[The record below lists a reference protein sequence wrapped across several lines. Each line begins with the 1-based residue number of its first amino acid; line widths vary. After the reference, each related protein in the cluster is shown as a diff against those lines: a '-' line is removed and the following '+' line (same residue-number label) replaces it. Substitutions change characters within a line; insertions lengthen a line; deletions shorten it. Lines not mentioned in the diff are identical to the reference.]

1 MKVLPKP
8 SPGSSFLVPGGLQ
21 AIARLYVLIVPSE
34 KPAVSPL
41 CLGDPSHT
49 WLLSLCSPHPKCLK
63 LLALSFF
70 FFPPVGGFISFLE
83 PGCRH
88 QPPAVSGEH
97 LLQGQ
102 TESF

>member
-8 SPGSSFLVPGGLQ
+8 YPGSSFLVPGGLQ

-49 WLLSLCSPHPKCLK
+49 WPLSLCSPHPKCLK

-70 FFPPVGGFISFLE
+70 FFPQLE
-83 PGCRH
+83 
-88 QPPAVSGEH
+88 VSSPFWNLAAATS
-97 LLQGQ
+97 LLQFLAN
-102 TESF
+102 TC